1 MNLSSAKRIKLA
13 KMLSFIKEIT
23 TDKGL
28 LVIDGE
34 VEVGNEVFVYDNEQN
49 APVPAPDGVYK
60 TDELEIAV
68 EGGVI
73 TEVKDIEVEE
83 PIVTEPE
90 AETEPETEE
99 VITEEEEPT
108 VEEPVEEEPT
118 VEEPVVDEEKEQ
130 LKARIA
136 ELEALVEE
144 KDAKIAEL
152 QSVIDNYKAKEET
165 PAAEPAEEESFQ
177 MSKQDEKQSKV
188 MGIVSY
194 LKHNQ

>member
-1 MNLSSAKRIKLA
+1 MMLSKAKRIKLA

-34 VEVGNEVFVYDNEQN
+34 IEVGNEVFVYDNEQN

-90 AETEPETEE
+90 AEPEPETEE
-99 VITEEEEPT
+99 EKVETEEET
-108 VEEPVEEEPT
+108 PVEEEPT

-152 QSVIDNYKAKEET
+152 QAVIDEYKAKEET

>member
-1 MNLSSAKRIKLA
+1 
-13 KMLSFIKEIT
+13 MLSFIKEIT

-49 APVPAPDGVYK
+49 APVPAPDGAYK
-60 TDELEIAV
+60 TDELIIAV
-68 EGGVI
+68 EGGKI
-73 TEVKDIEVEE
+73 TEVKNLEVEE

-99 VITEEEEPT
+99 EKVETEEEEPT
-108 VEEPVEEEPT
+108 VEEEPT
-118 VEEPVVDEEKEQ
+118 TEEPVVDEEKEQ

-152 QSVIDNYKAKEET
+152 QAVIDEYKAKEET

-194 LKHNQ
+194 LKR

>member
-28 LVIDGE
+28 LVVDGQ

-49 APVPAPDGVYK
+49 APVPAPDGTYK

-68 EGGVI
+68 EGGII

-99 VITEEEEPT
+99 EKVETEEET
-108 VEEPVEEEPT
+108 PVEEEPT
-118 VEEPVVDEEKEQ
+118 TEEPVVDEEKEQ

-144 KDAKIAEL
+144 KNTKIAEL
-152 QSVIDNYKAKEET
+152 QAVIDNYKAKEET
-165 PAAEPAEEESFQ
+165 PAAEPAEEEAFQ

-188 MGIVSY
+188 LGIVSY

>member
-1 MNLSSAKRIKLA
+1 MMLSKAKRIKLA

-49 APVPAPDGVYK
+49 APVPAPDGTYK
-60 TDELEIAV
+60 TDELIITV
-68 EGGVI
+68 EGGTI
-73 TEVKDIEVEE
+73 TEVKDIEAEE

-99 VITEEEEPT
+99 EKVETEEET
-108 VEEPVEEEPT
+108 PVEEEPT
-118 VEEPVVDEEKEQ
+118 TEEPVVDEEKEQ

-136 ELEALVEE
+136 ELQALVEE
-144 KDAKIAEL
+144 KNTKIAEL
-152 QSVIDNYKAKEET
+152 QAVIDEYKAKEET

>member
-13 KMLSFIKEIT
+13 KMLSFIKEIA

-28 LVIDGE
+28 LVVDGQ
-34 VEVGNEVFVYDNEQN
+34 VEVGNEVFVYDSEEN
-49 APVPAPDGVYK
+49 APVPAPDGTYK
-60 TDELEIAV
+60 TDELEIVV
-68 EGGVI
+68 EGGTI
-73 TEVKDIEVEE
+73 TEVKNTEVEE

-90 AETEPETEE
+90 PETEE
-99 VITEEEEPT
+99 EKVETEEET
-108 VEEPVEEEPT
+108 PVEEEPT
-118 VEEPVVDEEKEQ
+118 TEEPVVDEEKEQ

-152 QSVIDNYKAKEET
+152 QAVIDNYKAKEET

-188 MGIVSY
+188 MGIVSF